1 VFDQM
6 KVSRACGSMVLFLSF
21 WKKSGSESHF
31 FSKKEILFR
40 PAGGDIHFRTRN
52 RLTCVDLS

>member
-1 VFDQM
+1 M